1 MGLAQLNKLIFN
13 KKSYFCF
20 INFKKIKMKK
30 ITLVAVAFVAISFA
44 SCKKTHVCS
53 CSNNGS
59 TTYTTTLPSQTS
71 SDAKKSCSSYDSG
84 FTGVCTIQ

>member
-1 MGLAQLNKLIFN
+1 
-13 KKSYFCF
+13 
-20 INFKKIKMKK
+20 MKK
-30 ITLVAVAFVAISFA
+30 ITLLAVAFVAVSFA

-53 CSNNGS
+53 CSNNGT

-71 SDAKKSCSSYDSG
+71 SDAKASCSSYDSG